1 MPVYRQLPTC
11 WQTIHLVEIFYAG
24 KCDFAQ
30 EERCAAVEHSCFE
43 SGKHVFLLIGRIRA
57 MAGRNVFTVLEQTA
71 QKYGEAA
78 ALHQPAGNKGS
89 TQYQTYSWNDWV
101 QISRE
106 IAAGL
111 HALGLKKGE
120 IVCIL
125 SETRAEFYLVD
136 LGIMGAGGV
145 SAALYTAYPMTDLA
159 GNLHSVQPQFLF
171 LEDEKTFRALARAVE
186 ARGEQM
192 PPQIVLMTGEH
203 PDTIALTQLRERGRA
218 AMEVDP
224 DLFRCLQEKISPQDP
239 AILYLT
245 SGATGEPK
253 MGLTSHA
260 AVLANIDMGPVVL
273 PIGPEDS
280 TLVFLPSAHIAQR
293 IVLELVPMRMG
304 TPVWFSE
311 SLARLPSDLKA
322 VKPTIFLAPPRVWER
337 MYATVQTELKKRPST
352 AQKLFAKSLELGMK
366 ASRYRQEGKPVPL
379 PLCAILQA
387 ADKLV
392 FSKVRER
399 LGGRIR
405 VAASGAAPLG
415 KDLGEFFAAI
425 GIPIVEGY
433 GLTEAGVL
441 AFNPLKQPKPGSVG
455 KLLPGVEA
463 RLADD
468 GELQVRTPCLF
479 SGYYRDE
486 AATRSVMTEDGWFM
500 TGDIAQADGQGYWYI
515 TGRKKEL
522 IVSSNG
528 KKIYPSRIE
537 NLFKMEPVVNQVL
550 LIGDKKPYVTA
561 LLTLNMQQL
570 QNIEGGGAL
579 KDKSVAEVAEAEPVT
594 KAVQQA
600 VSRVNKHL
608 ADFERIRRFK
618 VLNRDFSIEQGELT
632 PTMKLRRSRVLE
644 NHKQL
649 VSELYL
655 GREEIG

>member
-1 MPVYRQLPTC
+1 
-11 WQTIHLVEIFYAG
+11 
-24 KCDFAQ
+24 
-30 EERCAAVEHSCFE
+30 
-43 SGKHVFLLIGRIRA
+43 

-71 QKYGEAA
+71 EKYGNVA
-78 ALHQPAGNKGS
+78 ALHQPTGSKGN
-89 TQYQTYSWNDWV
+89 TQYQTYPWNDWV
-101 QISRE
+101 QVSRE
-106 IAAGL
+106 IAVGL
-111 HALGLKKGE
+111 HTLGLQKGE
-120 IVCIL
+120 IACIL

-145 SAALYTAYPMTDLA
+145 SAALYTAYPMADLA
-159 GNLHSVQPQFLF
+159 GNIHSVQPRFLF
-171 LEDEKTFRALARAVE
+171 VEDEKTLRALARAVE
-186 ARGEQM
+186 DRGEQM
-192 PPQIVLMTGEH
+192 PPQLVLMTGEN
-203 PDTIALTQLRERGRA
+203 PEGLSLGRLRELGRA
-218 AMEVDP
+218 AMEKDP
-224 DLFRCLQEKISPQDP
+224 DLFCRLQEAISPQDP

-260 AVLANIDMGPVVL
+260 AILANIDMGPVVL

-311 SLARLPSDLKA
+311 SLARLPSDLKS
-322 VKPTIFLAPPRVWER
+322 VRPTIFLAPPRVWER
-337 MYATVQTELKKRPST
+337 MYATIQTELKKRPPA

-366 ASRYRQEGKPVPL
+366 ANQYRQAGKPVPL
-379 PLCAILQA
+379 GLKLLLKV
-387 ADKLV
+387 ADRLV

-415 KDLGEFFAAI
+415 KELGEFFGAI

-441 AFNPLKQPKPGSVG
+441 AFNPLNQPKAGSIG

-463 RLADD
+463 RLAED

-479 SGYYRDE
+479 IGYYHDE
-486 AATRSVMTEDGWFM
+486 AATRSVMTEDGWFS
-500 TGDIAQADGQGYWYI
+500 TGDIAQVDDQGFWYI

-537 NLFKMEPVVNQVL
+537 NLFKMEPIVNQVL

-561 LLTLNMQQL
+561 LLTVNAMQA
-570 QNIEGGGAL
+570 QNIG
-579 KDKSVAEVAEAEPVT
+579 AEPIA

-600 VSRVNKHL
+600 VSRVNKQL

-618 VLNRDFSIEQGELT
+618 VLDRDFSIEQGELT
-632 PTMKLRRSRVLE
+632 PTMKIRRSRVLE

-655 GREEIG
+655 GREEID